1 MGFNI
6 GSILAGAAMG
16 ATKSMRNRMDTH
28 EKGLAEEKRLRTS
41 AAIQEEFTEKKE
53 EKNRKRK
60 AQENASLLG
69 MYGYDKEAQA
79 YWLATG
85 EEGLKTGLELGKLS
99 LKNNVDPNT
108 LIKSPSFDGSLNSVE
123 EAKNLVVDTEKE
135 NNTLT
140 QTERVFTD
148 RLDRSN
154 ISALYAPDAKSLTS
168 SVQYANSIQAEI
180 NATTDS
186 ERIKAIK
193 TSEYWL
199 AAMQAEAEKKRAP
212 EKKDDDGLASTK
224 ITATIHYKHKESYL
238 KQAGF
243 ATDINGRI
251 KQITEGKLGVAGVA
265 YVDAAFAS
273 RYVNTRKSDG
283 TPIDTVFESLVDTTM
298 QNAANI
304 FDKHVSY
311 STANNQF
318 EGDQVFSDI
327 KVAQQYADSKYAK
340 SAAGQVFQFYGK
352 DGDGNF
358 GKVTAA
364 YVGMPF
370 YKGIEHKFYISNF
383 DIIPQ
388 DRGN

>member
-1 MGFNI
+1 
-6 GSILAGAAMG
+6 
-16 ATKSMRNRMDTH
+16 MDTH

-108 LIKSPSFDGSLNSVE
+108 LIKSPSFDGSPNSVKD
-123 EAKNLVVDTEKE
+123 AKNIVVDTEKE

-154 ISALYAPDAKSLTS
+154 ISALYAPDVKSLTS
-168 SVQYANSIQAEI
+168 AVQYANAIQAEI
-180 NATTDS
+180 NAKTDIDK
-186 ERIKAIK
+186 IKAIK

-199 AAMQAEAEKKRAP
+199 DAMQAEAEAKRKP
-212 EKKDDDGLASTK
+212 EKTDDAGLANTK
-224 ITATIHYKHKESYL
+224 ITANIHYKHKESYL

-243 ATDINGRI
+243 ATDLQGKI
-251 KQITEGKLGVAGVA
+251 KQITEGRLGVAGVA
-265 YVDAAFAS
+265 YVNAAFAS
-273 RYVNTRKSDG
+273 RYVNTHKSDG
-283 TPIDTVFESLVDTTM
+283 TPIDTVFESIVDTTL
-298 QNAANI
+298 QNAESI
-304 FDKHVSY
+304 FDRHVDY
-311 STANNQF
+311 STANDDF
-318 EGDQVFSDI
+318 TGGKIFSDI
-327 KVAQQYADSKYAK
+327 KTAQQFADKEFAK
-340 SAAGQVFQFYGK
+340 NAEGQVFRFYGT
-352 DGDGNF
+352 DTDTGTYGIY
-358 GKVTAA
+358 TAA
-364 YVGMPF
+364 YVGREF
-370 YKGIEHKFYISNF
+370 YENTGHKFYLSLF
-383 DIIPQ
+383 DEVQ
-388 DRGN
+388 KLNSGN

>member
-1 MGFNI
+1 M
-6 GSILAGAAMG
+6 
-16 ATKSMRNRMDTH
+16 
-28 EKGLAEEKRLRTS
+28 
-41 AAIQEEFTEKKE
+41 
-53 EKNRKRK
+53 
-60 AQENASLLG
+60 
-69 MYGYDKEAQA
+69 
-79 YWLATG
+79 
-85 EEGLKTGLELGKLS
+85 
-99 LKNNVDPNT
+99 
-108 LIKSPSFDGSLNSVE
+108 
-123 EAKNLVVDTEKE
+123 
-135 NNTLT
+135 
-140 QTERVFTD
+140 
-148 RLDRSN
+148 
-154 ISALYAPDAKSLTS
+154 
-168 SVQYANSIQAEI
+168 
-180 NATTDS
+180 
-186 ERIKAIK
+186 
-193 TSEYWL
+193 
-199 AAMQAEAEKKRAP
+199 
-212 EKKDDDGLASTK
+212 
-224 ITATIHYKHKESYL
+224 
-238 KQAGF
+238 
-243 ATDINGRI
+243 
-251 KQITEGKLGVAGVA
+251 A